1 MFSHLIG
8 ALGSLGHPD
17 AVAFLILGA
26 VIGVV
31 IGVIPGLS
39 SAVVLSLILVFV
51 YHMNLVDT
59 LCLFLGAHA
68 GSYYSAS
75 ITSILL
81 NTPAH
86 PEAYAVTFDGYPMAR
101 RGEARRALGI
111 SAASTCIGGL
121 IGCVILVALV
131 PVLGELPILFHPP
144 EYLAVVTFA
153 MILVATMGAGS
164 PIRALPSIGLGF
176 MVASIGASPTTGE
189 SRFTF
194 GFTSLYGGIELVSLA
209 LGIFAVTQMVMIYG
223 TGTTSAGQDLSGRRV
238 SPAESVVLDRG
249 NGRQVLGGALESCRH
264 WALNLQSGVLGAL
277 AGLIPG
283 MGGFVANFISYG
295 VARETSRHKARFGTG
310 IAEGIIAPEGAS
322 LAKEAGG
329 MIPILGLGIAGG
341 VGGALFLAALSI
353 EGVQTGFDLPHDYPD
368 LTYQVAWVIALTGI
382 IGTAIGVMSGRFL
395 AQVTKVRGPLLVPFV
410 FALAVIGSFVA
421 VGSFYAVVEV
431 LVFGVIGLTLR
442 RLGFSLASFILGL
455 VLGPTFEA
463 NIYLT
468 RNLYP
473 GVSMFAERPVATA
486 IFALAVLVPVAQVVQ
501 SARARRRRR
510 AAAAV
515 AASVTP
521 AEAGQDTGSARAPA
535 GLAGSGGRNDY
546 PLLQLVTNVV
556 LIAVSAFFVCYAA
569 NEYAFSAAAMPVI
582 GGLAVLIPTCAGLGI
597 QVHQLAT
604 GRQRLTRRAAP
615 AEPPATEP
623 AGRLPSS
630 ATELPGTAWARP
642 RDAGGDGAAG
652 TASAVGVDV
661 MTSEP
666 ARTARPSIVAES
678 WGRRGQYTRE
688 LTAFAWLVAL
698 MALCYCI
705 GFEAGIPIFML
716 AYGIVSARRFLN
728 GRMNRLIF
736 IVASAAV
743 MWGVTFLI
751 IYLVNPYFV
760 PLL

>member
-8 ALGSLGHPD
+8 AFGSLGHPD

-111 SAASTCIGGL
+111 SAASTCIGGV
-121 IGCVILVALV
+121 IGCVILVAFV

-153 MILVATMGAGS
+153 MILVATMGTGS

-209 LGIFAVTQMVMIYG
+209 LGIFAITQMVMIYG
-223 TGTTSAGQDLSGRRV
+223 TGTTSAGQDLSGRKIL
-238 SPAESVVLDRG
+238 PGESVLLDRG
-249 NGRQVLGGALESCRH
+249 NGRQVLGGVLESCRH

-295 VARETSRHKARFGTG
+295 VARETSRHKAQFGTG

-353 EGVQTGFDLPHDYPD
+353 EGIQTGYDLPHDYPD
-368 LTYQVAWVIALTGI
+368 LTYQVAWIIALTGI

-395 AQVTKVRGPLLVPFV
+395 AQVTKVRGPLLVPFI

-431 LVFGVIGLTLR
+431 LVFGIIGLTLR

-473 GVSMFAERPVATA
+473 GFSMFADRPVATA

-510 AAAAV
+510 AGGLAAG
-515 AASVTP
+515 VTP
-521 AEAGQDTGSARAPA
+521 AQAGQDSGSAWAPA
-535 GLAGSGGRNDY
+535 RPAGSRTRNDY

-597 QVHQLAT
+597 QVRQLAT
-604 GRQRLTRRAAP
+604 GRQRLTRRAAL
-615 AEPPATEP
+615 AEPASTEP
-623 AGRLPSS
+623 GGRMPASGL
-630 ATELPGTAWARP
+630 ELPGTARARP
-642 RDAGGDGAAG
+642 RDAGSDGAAE
-652 TASAVGVDV
+652 TAGAVGVDV
-661 MTSEP
+661 MTSKP

-688 LTAFAWLVAL
+688 LTAFGWLVAL

-728 GRMNRLIF
+728 GRISRLIF
-736 IVASAAV
+736 IVASAAA